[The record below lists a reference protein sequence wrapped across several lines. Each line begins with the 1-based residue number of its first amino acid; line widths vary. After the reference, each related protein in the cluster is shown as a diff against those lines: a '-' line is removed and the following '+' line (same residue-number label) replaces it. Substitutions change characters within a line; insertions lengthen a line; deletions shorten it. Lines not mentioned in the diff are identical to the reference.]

1 MIVDMADDAD
11 DGPSPRLAGDS
22 PLARLPHL
30 DFALLAG
37 ATRRSGTT
45 AHAHWLDHRLGQCG
59 ALLLRGVP
67 VAAPD
72 DLERILA
79 TLIPAGEFLGYDE
92 DRVSPRTRLGSHV
105 YTSTEFRAS
114 LNIPLH
120 NECSPRNAWPMRII
134 FHCRTPAARGGRTP
148 IADIRRMTAAL
159 PRELVAEFAA
169 RGLRYLRNVGTRD
182 VSLEFAF
189 GTDDRDAIST
199 YCARQDIAIE
209 WRDGGRARMTF
220 LRPALAAHP
229 DTGEALWFNY
239 VGTWT
244 RRSWDRAHQLRLR
257 ATPDDELP
265 YHTTFGDGGAIPDRT
280 IDTILAAYAE
290 ATVAFD
296 WRAGDLLILDNM
308 RWAHGR
314 EPFTGPREVW
324 TVMARLVQRTR

>member
-1 MIVDMADDAD
+1 MIVDALDDIDELPA
-11 DGPSPRLAGDS
+11 PRLAGDG

-30 DFALLAG
+30 DFARLADARHDIG
-37 ATRRSGTT
+37 PA
-45 AHAHWLDHRLGQCG
+45 AHARWLDRRLARDG
-59 ALLLRGVP
+59 ALLLRGAP

-79 TLIPAGEFLGYDE
+79 TLIPAAEFLGYEE
-92 DRVSPRTRLGSHV
+92 DRVAPRTRLGAHV
-105 YTSTEFRAS
+105 YTSSEFRAS

-120 NECSPRNAWPMRII
+120 NERSPRNAWPMRII

-148 IADIRRMTAAL
+148 IADIRQVTAAL
-159 PRELVAEFAA
+159 PRDLVAEFAA
-169 RGLRYLRNVGTRD
+169 RGLRYVRNVGTRE

-189 GTDDRDAIST
+189 GTDDREAIDE
-199 YCARQDIAIE
+199 YCVRHDLSIE
-209 WRDGGRARMTF
+209 WRDGDRARTTF
-220 LRPALAAHP
+220 LRPALATHP
-229 DTGEALWFNY
+229 DTGELLWFNY

-244 RRSWDRAHQLRLR
+244 RRSWDRAHQVRLR

-265 YHTTFGDGGAIPDRT
+265 YHTTFGDGGAIADRT
-280 IDTILAAYAE
+280 IDTILAAYAA

-314 EPFTGPREVW
+314 EPYTGPREVW
-324 TVMARLVQRTR
+324 TAMARLVQRTP